1 MSFSSC
7 NGRKPPESAV
17 NRSTLVV
24 AFILGVSFPL
34 SSHAE
39 PGMEYLLSSPDS
51 RTRITL
57 TTGDQLTYAVA
68 RNGVQLI
75 APSAIAM
82 QFANG
87 PSAGVH
93 AVVKRTSNRSEQ
105 RDVPRVIHQKSSS
118 VQESWNERTLEFK
131 DGSSVIFRAYNNGV
145 AYRWGIGSN
154 GDVTVQAETFTIN
167 IPGEPLVW
175 FPEEKSFF
183 SHNER
188 LYLHEPL
195 KSIADTQ
202 FCSTPA
208 LIETGTGQH
217 ILISEADLI
226 DYPGLWLKGTGSNGL
241 TGLFP
246 AYVLEEVKKNDRDME
261 PARRADYL
269 ARTRGPRVFPWRLLA
284 IADHDGELLT
294 NDLVFLLSRPSEI
307 TDPSWIR
314 PGKVA
319 WDWWN
324 ANNIYGVDFRAG
336 LNNDTYKYY
345 IDFASRHGIE
355 YVILD
360 EGWYPLG
367 DLLTSVPAINVPELV
382 AYGKSRNVGII
393 LWVVWKTLQDQ
404 MTPALDLFA
413 SWGVKGI
420 KVDFMQRDDQW
431 MVNYYWT
438 ISREAARRKL
448 LVDFHGACK
457 PSGINRTLPNML
469 TSEGVRGLENA
480 KWSTVTPKHCVTLP
494 FTRMVA
500 GPMDFTP
507 GAMTNLPGGS
517 FKPMW
522 ATPASMGTRCQQLAM
537 YVVYESPLQ
546 MLCDSP
552 TNYMRE
558 PECMAFLG
566 PVPSVWDRTV
576 VLDAKVGTYVLLAR
590 QSGSDWYV
598 GGMTDEQGR
607 TLSADLSF
615 LGTGTFTAEIWQD
628 GINAD
633 RHGNDFR
640 KITQSVSSTTK
651 LTVPMAPG
659 GGWVARIHQGI

>member
-1 MSFSSC
+1 MC
-7 NGRKPPESAV
+7 
-17 NRSTLVV
+17 
-24 AFILGVSFPL
+24 
-34 SSHAE
+34 
-39 PGMEYLLSSPDS
+39 
-51 RTRITL
+51 
-57 TTGDQLTYAVA
+57 TT
-68 RNGVQLI
+68 
-75 APSAIAM
+75 
-82 QFANG
+82 
-87 PSAGVH
+87 
-93 AVVKRTSNRSEQ
+93 
-105 RDVPRVIHQKSSS
+105 
-118 VQESWNERTLEFK
+118 
-131 DGSSVIFRAYNNGV
+131 
-145 AYRWGIGSN
+145 
-154 GDVTVQAETFTIN
+154 
-167 IPGEPLVW
+167 
-175 FPEEKSFF
+175 
-183 SHNER
+183 
-188 LYLHEPL
+188 PL

-208 LIETGTGQH
+208 LIATGTGQH

-226 DYPGLWLKGTGSNGL
+226 DYPGLWLKGTGTNAL
-241 TGLFP
+241 KGLFP

-261 PARRADYL
+261 PVRRADYL
-269 ARTRGPRVFPWRLLA
+269 ARTHGPRVFPWRLLA

-307 TDPSWIR
+307 ADVSWIH

-345 IDFASRHGIE
+345 IDFASRHGID

-367 DLLTSVPAINVPELV
+367 DLLTTVPAINVPELV

-438 ISREAARRKL
+438 ISREAAKRKL
-448 LVDFHGACK
+448 LVDFHGAYK
-457 PSGINRTLPNML
+457 PSGINRTYPNML

-507 GAMTNLPGGS
+507 GAMVNL
-517 FKPMW
+517 
-522 ATPASMGTRCQQLAM
+522 A
-537 YVVYESPLQ
+537 
-546 MLCDSP
+546 
-552 TNYMRE
+552 
-558 PECMAFLG
+558 
-566 PVPSVWDRTV
+566 RTV
-576 VLDAKVGTYVLLAR
+576 LQADVGYPC
-590 QSGSDWYV
+590 
-598 GGMTDEQGR
+598 E
-607 TLSADLSF
+607 
-615 LGTGTFTAEIWQD
+615 
-628 GINAD
+628 
-633 RHGNDFR
+633 HGY
-640 KITQSVSSTTK
+640 
-651 LTVPMAPG
+651 PMPAACH
-659 GGWVARIHQGI
+659 VRRV

>member
-1 MSFSSC
+1 
-7 NGRKPPESAV
+7 V

-24 AFILGVSFPL
+24 TFILSVFFPL
-34 SSHAE
+34 SSHGE
-39 PGMEYLLSSPDS
+39 LGMEYSLSSPDS
-51 RTRITL
+51 GTRITIVA
-57 TTGDQLTYAVA
+57 GDQLTYAVT
-68 RNGVQLI
+68 RNGVELI
-75 APSAIAM
+75 APSVIAL
-82 QFANG
+82 QCANG
-87 PSAGVH
+87 PTAGVH
-93 AVVKRTSNRSEQ
+93 AVVKHTSTRSEQ
-105 RDVPRVIHQKSSS
+105 RVVPRVIHQKSST
-118 VQESWNERTLEFK
+118 VQESYNERTLEFK
-131 DGSSVIFRAYNNGV
+131 DGSSLIVRAYDNGV
-145 AYRWGIGSN
+145 AYRWGIGSA
-154 GDVTVQAETFTIN
+154 GEITVQSETFTIN
-167 IPGEPLVW
+167 VPGEPQVW
-175 FPEEKSFF
+175 FPEETSFF

-188 LYLHEPL
+188 LYVHGPL
-195 KSIADTQ
+195 TSIADTQ

-208 LIETGTGQH
+208 LIATGTGQH
-217 ILISEADLI
+217 IFISEADLI
-226 DYPGLWLKGTGSNGL
+226 DYPGLWLKGTGTKAL
-241 TGLFP
+241 KGLFP
-246 AYVLEEVKKNDRDME
+246 AYVLEEVKKNDRDVE
-261 PARRADYL
+261 PVRRAEYL
-269 ARTRGPRVFPWRLLA
+269 ARTHGPRVFPWRLLA

-307 TDPSWIR
+307 TDVSWIH

-345 IDFASRHGIE
+345 IDFASRHGID

-367 DLLTSVPAINVPELV
+367 DLLTTVPAINVPELV

-438 ISREAARRKL
+438 ISREAAKRKL
-448 LVDFHGACK
+448 LVDFHGAYK
-457 PSGINRTLPNML
+457 PSGINRTYPNML

-507 GAMTNLPGGS
+507 GAMVNLPEQS

-552 TNYMRE
+552 TNYLRE
-558 PECMAFLG
+558 PECMAFLS

-576 VLDAKVGTYVLLAR
+576 VLDAKVGAYVLMAR
-590 QSGSDWYV
+590 QSGSEWYV
-598 GGMTDEQGR
+598 GGMTDEAGR

-615 LGTGTFTAEIWQD
+615 LGAGTFTAEIWQD

-633 RHGNDFR
+633 RHGNDFKR
-640 KITQSVSSTTK
+640 ITQSVTSSTK

-659 GGWVARIHQGI
+659 GGWVARIRRAN

>member
-1 MSFSSC
+1 
-7 NGRKPPESAV
+7 
-17 NRSTLVV
+17 
-24 AFILGVSFPL
+24 
-34 SSHAE
+34 
-39 PGMEYLLSSPDS
+39 MEYSLSSPDS
-51 RTRITL
+51 RTRITIVA
-57 TTGDQLTYAVA
+57 GDQLTYAVT
-68 RNGVQLI
+68 RNGVELI
-75 APSAIAM
+75 APSVIAL
-82 QFANG
+82 QCANG
-87 PSAGVH
+87 LTAGVH
-93 AVVKRTSNRSEQ
+93 AVVKHTSTRSEQ
-105 RDVPRVIHQKSSS
+105 RVVPRVIHQKSST

-131 DGSSVIFRAYNNGV
+131 DGSSLIVRAYDDGV
-145 AYRWGIGSN
+145 AYRWGIGSA
-154 GDVTVQAETFTIN
+154 GDITIQSETFTIN
-167 IPGEPLVW
+167 VPGEPQVW
-175 FPEEKSFF
+175 FPEETSFF

-188 LYLHEPL
+188 LYVHGPL
-195 KSIADTQ
+195 TSVTDTQ

-208 LIETGTGQH
+208 LIATGTGQH
-217 ILISEADLI
+217 IFISEADLI
-226 DYPGLWLKGTGSNGL
+226 DYPGLWLKGTGTNAL
-241 TGLFP
+241 KGLFP
-246 AYVLEEVKKNDRDME
+246 AYVLEEVKKNDRDVE
-261 PARRADYL
+261 PVRRAEYL
-269 ARTRGPRVFPWRLLA
+269 ARTHGPRVFPWRLLA

-307 TDPSWIR
+307 TDVSWIH

-345 IDFASRHGIE
+345 IDFASRHGID

-367 DLLTSVPAINVPELV
+367 DLLTTVPAINVPELV

-438 ISREAARRKL
+438 ISREAAKRKL
-448 LVDFHGACK
+448 LVDFHGAYK
-457 PSGINRTLPNML
+457 PSGINRTYPNML

-507 GAMTNLPGGS
+507 GAMVNLPEQS

-552 TNYMRE
+552 DELFAR
-558 PECMAFLG
+558 ARVHG
-566 PVPSVWDRTV
+566 IPV
-576 VLDAKVGTYVLLAR
+576 AR
-590 QSGSDWYV
+590 AIGVGSDSC
-598 GGMTDEQGR
+598 T
-607 TLSADLSF
+607 
-615 LGTGTFTAEIWQD
+615 
-628 GINAD
+628 
-633 RHGNDFR
+633 
-640 KITQSVSSTTK
+640 
-651 LTVPMAPG
+651 
-659 GGWVARIHQGI
+659 

>member
-1 MSFSSC
+1 M
-7 NGRKPPESAV
+7 NLVQRVA
-17 NRSTLVV
+17 TL
-24 AFILGVSFPL
+24 ILTVFFPL
-34 SSHAE
+34 SSHGE
-39 PGMEYLLSSPDS
+39 PGMEYALSSPDS
-51 RTRITL
+51 RTRL
-57 TTGDQLTYAVA
+57 TVTVGDQLTYAVN
-68 RNGVQLI
+68 RNGVQLV
-75 APSAIAM
+75 APSVIAM

-87 PSAGVH
+87 TTAGAH
-93 AVVKRTSNRSEQ
+93 AVVKHTSTRSEQ
-105 RDVPRVIHQKSSS
+105 RVLPRVIHQKSST
-118 VQESWNERTLEFK
+118 VRESYNERTLEFR
-131 DGSSVIFRAYNNGV
+131 DGSSLILRAYDNGV
-145 AYRWGIGSN
+145 AYRWGIASK
-154 GDVTVQAETFTIN
+154 GDVTVKAETFTIN
-167 IPGEPLVW
+167 VPGEPQVW
-175 FPEEKSFF
+175 FPEEESFF

-188 LYLHEPL
+188 LYTHAPL

-208 LIETGTGQH
+208 LIATGTGQH
-217 ILISEADLI
+217 ILISEVDLI
-226 DYPGLWLKGTGSNGL
+226 DYPGLWLKGTGTNAL

-246 AYVLEEVKKNDRDME
+246 AYVLEETKKNDRDVE
-261 PARRADYL
+261 PARRGDFL
-269 ARTRGPRVFPWRLLA
+269 ARTQGPRVFPWRLFA

-307 TDPSWIR
+307 ADPSWIR

-336 LNNDTYKYY
+336 INNDTYKYY
-345 IDFASRHGIE
+345 IDFASRHRIE

-367 DLLTSVPAINVPELV
+367 NLLTTVPAINVPELV

-404 MTPALDLFA
+404 MTAALDLFA

-438 ISREAARRKL
+438 ISREAAERKL
-448 LVDFHGACK
+448 LVDFHGAYK
-457 PSGINRTLPNML
+457 PSGINRTWPNML

-507 GAMTNLPGGS
+507 GAMVNLPEGS

-522 ATPASMGTRCQQLAM
+522 ATPASIGTRCQQLAM
-537 YVVYESPLQ
+537 YIVYESPLQ

-552 TNYMRE
+552 TNYLRE

-566 PVPSVWDRTV
+566 PVPAVWDRTM
-576 VLDAKVGTYVLLAR
+576 VLDAKVGAYVLMAR
-590 QSGSDWYV
+590 QSGTDWYV
-598 GGMTDEQGR
+598 GGMTDEDAR
-607 TLSADLSF
+607 TLTADLSF
-615 LGTGTFTAEIWQD
+615 LGEGAFTAEIWQD

-640 KITQSVSSTTK
+640 RVTQTVTSTSK

-659 GGWVARIHQGI
+659 GGWVARIRR